1 MLYHMSSWT
10 SEKKHSWKEDCIKK
24 ELFEIEKIEKKQKYV
39 QYPLPKKII
48 WIGIEIKATSAFPLY
63 LFFFLYWLL
72 QMPKGSDTSSK
83 NLDSPFLVLHNI

>member
-63 LFFFLYWLL
+63 LFFSCIDYYKC
-72 QMPKGSDTSSK
+72 QKDPT
-83 NLDSPFLVLHNI
+83 